1 MTKVYSY
8 LSILGCTIGYS
19 TVLCLPVLADQCSYI
34 KKKQAIAAISR
45 LDINQTIYK
54 LCEPC
59 GEKDPQSVKI
69 QHLSMEKVDYQDF
82 WQVKVNGDG
91 IDLAYIFVDSGVEDN
106 FMNLAAIAN
115 CPAQNVS
122 PVLSAI

>member
-1 MTKVYSY
+1 MTKICSY
-8 LSILGCTIGYS
+8 TLMLGCTIGYS
-19 TVLCLPVLADQCSYI
+19 LVLCLPAFADQCSYI
-34 KKKQAIAAISR
+34 KKEQAISAISR

-59 GEKDPQSVKI
+59 GEKDPQSVKV
-69 QHLSMEKVDYQDF
+69 QHLSMEKVDYQDY

-91 IDLAYIFVDSGVEDN
+91 IDLAYVFVDSGVEDN

-115 CPAQNVS
+115 CPAQSVS
-122 PVLSAI
+122 PVLSGI